1 MTGTVVFD
9 LDGTLAD
16 TSGDLVAAA
25 NACFE
30 ARGLGALL
38 DPVADALIAF
48 HGGRAMLRAGYGRIN
63 GDTLLP
69 PAAED
74 EDYPRLL
81 DHYGRNIAVH
91 TRLYPG
97 VAAALDRLQD
107 DGFRLAVCT
116 NKPEAL
122 ARTLLAELG
131 IAGVFH
137 ALIGADTL
145 PVRKPD
151 PRPYRAAVEAAGG
164 KVGQSFLL
172 GDTETDRRTGQAAGV
187 RVALVSFGP
196 EGEAIARLA
205 PEALIGH
212 YDELHGLA
220 HRWLRSSGPED
231 PGHGFA
237 R

>member
-25 NACFE
+25 NACFQ

-48 HGGRAMLRAGYGRIN
+48 HGGRAMLRAGYARMD

-69 PAAED
+69 PDAED
-74 EDYPRLL
+74 ADYATLL
-81 DHYGRNIAVH
+81 DHYGDNIAVH

-97 VAAALDRLQD
+97 ARAALSALSD
-107 DGFRLAVCT
+107 DGFRLAICT
-116 NKPEAL
+116 NKPESL
-122 ARTLLAELG
+122 ARILLRELDIDG
-131 IAGVFH
+131 FFGAVV
-137 ALIGADTL
+137 GADTL

-151 PRPYRAAVEAAGG
+151 PRPYRAAVEGAGG
-164 KVGQSFLL
+164 TVARSFLL
-172 GDTETDRRTGQAAGV
+172 GDTETDRRTASAAGV

-196 EGEAIARLA
+196 EGEAISRLA
-205 PEALIGH
+205 PDALIGGFE
-212 YDELHGLA
+212 ELPDLA
-220 HRWLRSSGPED
+220 RRWLG
-231 PGHGFA
+231 
-237 R
+237 